1 MLRRYTFKLYPN
13 AAQDAAMREQ
23 ARLCA
28 VLWNALLE
36 MRETYYRRAKQAGLK
51 KTSLSAFDQGE
62 DLTAMNAD
70 PDCAEFK
77 ALGRGTH
84 VRFDTTVPLCSQS
97 EWMVSA
103 EIVRKEAFGGFLCLQ
118 SKNKT
123 EKETKMTFE
132 IKTPDMIFVRDT
144 SKAVING
151 LLAKKEEDRLDI
163 KTANAVTGA
172 TNNIIRSFT
181 ADLKARLAMR
191 ELIESEAKMVEAQ
204 NAQAP
209 EQIAAA

>member
-1 MLRRYTFKLYPN
+1 MPY
-13 AAQDAAMREQ
+13 
-23 ARLCA
+23 
-28 VLWNALLE
+28 
-36 MRETYYRRAKQAGLK
+36 
-51 KTSLSAFDQGE
+51 
-62 DLTAMNAD
+62 
-70 PDCAEFK
+70 
-77 ALGRGTH
+77 
-84 VRFDTTVPLCSQS
+84 
-97 EWMVSA
+97 
-103 EIVRKEAFGGFLCLQ
+103 
-118 SKNKT
+118 
-123 EKETKMTFE
+123 E

-191 ELIESEAKMVEAQ
+191 ELIESETKMVEAQ

-209 EQIAAA
+209 EQIASAAA

>member
-1 MLRRYTFKLYPN
+1 MPY
-13 AAQDAAMREQ
+13 
-23 ARLCA
+23 
-28 VLWNALLE
+28 
-36 MRETYYRRAKQAGLK
+36 
-51 KTSLSAFDQGE
+51 
-62 DLTAMNAD
+62 
-70 PDCAEFK
+70 
-77 ALGRGTH
+77 
-84 VRFDTTVPLCSQS
+84 
-97 EWMVSA
+97 
-103 EIVRKEAFGGFLCLQ
+103 
-118 SKNKT
+118 
-123 EKETKMTFE
+123 E

-209 EQIAAA
+209 EQIASAAA